1 MMFGS
6 LIVNQFG
13 LTNNWPLGAA
23 MSIILLLLTGA
34 LLALVARFSRTEGI
48 LD

>member
-1 MMFGS
+1 MFGS

-23 MSIILLLLTGA
+23 MSIVLLVATGA
-34 LLALVARFSRTEGI
+34 LLAAVARASRSEGI
-48 LD
+48 LE